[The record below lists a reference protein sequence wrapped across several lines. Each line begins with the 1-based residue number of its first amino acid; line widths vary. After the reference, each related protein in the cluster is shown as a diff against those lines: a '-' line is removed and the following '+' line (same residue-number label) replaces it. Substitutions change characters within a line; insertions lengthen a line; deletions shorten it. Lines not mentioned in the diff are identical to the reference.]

1 MPRSLSRRSKGDP
14 NTGSSRDRRYP
25 ITRTLNAKN
34 ILVQETVRPHAIHN
48 SKNKGVILT
57 RRKISPNSPTPRS
70 SLVVESLS
78 SQAASSPKAPPAAY
92 SEVKL
97 SDFAAAV
104 FDIPPTSVNLKDIAR
119 KLATSSDYESTC
131 RRFLSS
137 LESTSSTESDTIED
151 GFIDVLK
158 LICRQCDLLGLPGA
172 SDFNPFAHPAYDQ
185 EDSEQSTEDHFVLMG
200 MRRGP
205 LMDTWSWADLL
216 VAIDTQPADS
226 SFGSHTCQQSA
237 VKHPVLSRE
246 NGSSIDTKSH
256 QDQSDSPYTLPSCA
270 SRLRRYAELVMTAKG
285 NRRHVIGLLTTGSNV
300 SFWYFDRG
308 GGFYSAPV
316 NLLTDAVEIISAVMQ
331 LALSGPVSLGLEPFI
346 QSSSSWEAFGSIEG
360 SCVVVDG
367 IRFLLHKTLHVAREL
382 EGRGTVVFAAQKIA
396 ESARLD
402 DRSTTIPDDV
412 IIKFSWQ
419 DASAPFE
426 DLLFRR
432 AQECAVEGIAKL
444 YCSSRPARLSTGP
457 RRALGLIAGV
467 DYHDRELRVQ
477 VMGPLCIPLYRVKGL
492 DVFKTAFRSLV
503 QAHRSLYERAGILHH
518 DISINNLM
526 VEEGNEAK
534 GVLIDLDLAV
544 VVRGGDSLHPQRP
557 TLAGTL
563 PFLSVDFLDQLP
575 PRRHMY
581 RHDLESFLLVL
592 GWILIRFDENGTE
605 IQQDELSEWYTG
617 TRHQMKYS
625 KRGFFSRPIGS
636 PVSRYPSLQQSWL
649 WDLGQIF
656 HDGYSMRDRKAGTG
670 AFDHETLGGHVT
682 YGSFLDILH

>member
-14 NTGSSRDRRYP
+14 NTGSSRDPLGTRRYP

-34 ILVQETVRPHAIHN
+34 ILVQETVGPHAIHN
-48 SKNKGVILT
+48 SKNKGVTLT

-104 FDIPPTSVNLKDIAR
+104 FDIPPKSVNLKDVAR
-119 KLATSSDYESTC
+119 NLATSSDYESTC

-137 LESTSSTESDTIED
+137 LESTSSSTESDTIEE

-158 LICRQCDLLGLPGA
+158 LICRQCDPLGLPGA
-172 SDFNPFAHPAYDQ
+172 SDFNPFAHPAYDK
-185 EDSEQSTEDHFVLMG
+185 EDSEQSTEDQFVLMG

-285 NRRHVIGLLTTGSNV
+285 NRRHVIGLLATGSNI

-308 GGFYSAPV
+308 GGFYSTPV

-331 LALSGPVSLGLEPFI
+331 LALSGPISFGLEPFI
-346 QSSSSWEAFGSIEG
+346 QSSSSWEAFESVEG

-367 IRFLLHKTLHVAREL
+367 IRFRLCKTLHVAREL

-396 ESARLD
+396 DSARAD
-402 DRSTTIPDDV
+402 GRSTIIPHDV

-457 RRALGLIAGV
+457 RRALRLIAGI

-477 VMGPLCIPLYRVKGL
+477 VMGPLCIPLYRVKEL
-492 DVFKTAFRSLV
+492 DVFKLAFP
-503 QAHRSLYERAGILHH
+503 HRSLYERAGILHH

-526 VEEGNEAK
+526 VEKDNEVK
-534 GVLIDLDLAV
+534 GVLIDLDLAIIIK
-544 VVRGGDSLHPQRP
+544 GGDALQSQRS

-563 PFLSVDFLDQLP
+563 PFLSVDFLEGTP
-575 PRRHMY
+575 PERPMY
-581 RHDLESFLLVL
+581 RHDLESFVFVL
-592 GWILIRFDENGTE
+592 AWILIRFDEEGEEADHDQLRT
-605 IQQDELSEWYTG
+605 WYTG
-617 TRHQMKYS
+617 GRDQMKHA
-625 KRGFFSRPIGS
+625 KFGFFRRSFDLPIG
-636 PVSRYPSLQQSWL
+636 RFPSLGVLWL
-649 WDLGQIF
+649 SKLCRNF
-656 HDGYSMRDRKAGTG
+656 HLGYSLRDRMGNTD
-670 AFDHETLGGHVT
+670 FDHETLGGYVT
-682 YGSFLDILH
+682 HSSFLDVLH